1 MRKRSLSRFLKPT
14 QLNYEFVERFLV
26 LLISVV
32 FIIVNFSKKEEQR
45 YLRNHVVDFFS
56 PINIIFQ
63 IPGNQI
69 NNLKNWTNN
78 MVNLKEINLELENK
92 LLHAN
97 NALSEFYQ
105 LKVENEELRSLL
117 NLQIP
122 QTINKVVSR
131 IILDPSD
138 IHSSRV
144 FIDVGFDENIQIN
157 SPVFNENGLL
167 GRVIDVKKKSSE
179 VLLLIDPKSSVPVM
193 TDTTKI
199 KFFVEGNMENL
210 SIKHLPEN
218 SIIYENELVISTDVS
233 GYFKKGII
241 VGKVVKD
248 KTYNYAVLPSAKKTD
263 SVYVM
268 TVNYE
273 EQKKIL
279 LENYND

>member
-26 LLISVV
+26 LLISMV
-32 FIIVNFSKKEEQR
+32 FLIVNFNYKEEQR
-45 YLRNHVVDFFS
+45 YLRNYVIDFFS
-56 PINIIFQ
+56 PINIVFM

-69 NNLKNWTNN
+69 NNLWAWINN
-78 MVNLKEINLELENK
+78 MVNLKEINLELKTE
-92 LLHAN
+92 LLEKKN
-97 NALSEFYQ
+97 VLNEFYQ
-105 LKVENEELRSLL
+105 LKVENEELKSLL

-122 QTINKVVSR
+122 PTTNKVVSR

-144 FIDVGFDENIQIN
+144 FIDVGLNENIQIN

-167 GRVIDVKKKSSE
+167 GRVIDVRKKSSE
-179 VLLLIDPKSSVPVM
+179 VLMLIDSKSSVPVM

-199 KFFVEGNMENL
+199 KFFVEGGINKL
-210 SIKHLPEN
+210 IIKHLPEN
-218 SIIYENELVISTDVS
+218 SMIYENELVISTDVS
-233 GYFKKGII
+233 GHFKQGII

-248 KTYNYAVLPSAKKTD
+248 KTGKYVVLPLAKKTD

-268 TVNYE
+268 TVSYE
-273 EQKKIL
+273 MQKKL
-279 LENYND
+279 PLEKLE

>member
-26 LLISVV
+26 LLISMI
-32 FIIVNFSKKEEQR
+32 FLIVNFNYKEEQR
-45 YLRNHVVDFFS
+45 YLRNYVIDFFS
-56 PINIIFQ
+56 PINIVFM

-69 NNLKNWTNN
+69 NNLRAWINN
-78 MVNLKEINLELENK
+78 MVNLKEINFELKNELLEMKNVLN
-92 LLHAN
+92 
-97 NALSEFYQ
+97 EFYQ
-105 LKVENEELRSLL
+105 LKIENEELKSLL

-122 QTINKVVSR
+122 PTTNKVVSR

-144 FIDVGFDENIQIN
+144 FIDVGLNENIQVN

-167 GRVIDVKKKSSE
+167 GRVIDVRKKSSE
-179 VLLLIDPKSSVPVM
+179 VLMLNDPKSSVPVM

-199 KFFVEGNMENL
+199 KFFVEGGINNL
-210 SIKHLPEN
+210 IIKHLPEN

-233 GYFKKGII
+233 GYFKQGII
-241 VGKVVKD
+241 VGKVLKD
-248 KTYNYAVLPSAKKTD
+248 KTGKYVVLPSAKKTD

-273 EQKKIL
+273 MQNKL
-279 LENYND
+279 PLEKLE

>member
-1 MRKRSLSRFLKPT
+1 MRRRSLSRFLKPT

-32 FIIVNFSKKEEQR
+32 FLIVNFNYKDEQR
-45 YLRNHVVDFFS
+45 YLRNYVIDFFS
-56 PINIIFQ
+56 PINIVFM

-69 NNLKNWTNN
+69 NNLKGWIHN
-78 MVNLKEINLELENK
+78 MINLKEINFDLKTELLEKDKILN
-92 LLHAN
+92 
-97 NALSEFYQ
+97 EFYQ
-105 LKVENEELRSLL
+105 LKVENEELKSLL

-122 QTINKVVSR
+122 PTTNKVVSR

-144 FIDVGFDENIQIN
+144 FIDVGLNENIQIN

-167 GRVIDVKKKSSE
+167 GRVIDVRKKSSE
-179 VLLLIDPKSSVPVM
+179 VLMLIDSKSSVPVM

-199 KFFVEGNMENL
+199 KFFVEGGKNNL
-210 SIKHLPEN
+210 IIKHLPEN

-233 GYFKKGII
+233 GYFKQGII

-248 KTYNYAVLPSAKKTD
+248 KTGKYVVLPSAKKTD

-268 TVNYE
+268 TVTYE
-273 EQKKIL
+273 MQKKL
-279 LENYND
+279 PLEKLE

>member
-26 LLISVV
+26 LLISMI
-32 FIIVNFSKKEEQR
+32 FLIVNFNYKEEQR
-45 YLRNHVVDFFS
+45 YLRNYVIDFFS
-56 PINIIFQ
+56 PINIVFM

-69 NNLKNWTNN
+69 NNLRVWINN
-78 MVNLKEINLELENK
+78 MVNLKEINFELKNELLEMKNVLN
-92 LLHAN
+92 
-97 NALSEFYQ
+97 EFYQ
-105 LKVENEELRSLL
+105 LKVENEELKSLL

-122 QTINKVVSR
+122 QTTNKVVSR

-144 FIDVGFDENIQIN
+144 FIDVGLNENIQIN

-167 GRVIDVKKKSSE
+167 GRVIDVRKKSSE
-179 VLLLIDPKSSVPVM
+179 VLMLIDSKSSVPVM

-199 KFFVEGNMENL
+199 KFFVEGGINNL
-210 SIKHLPEN
+210 IIKHLPEN

-233 GYFKKGII
+233 GYFKQGII

-248 KTYNYAVLPSAKKTD
+248 KTGKYVVLPSARKTD

-268 TVNYE
+268 TVTYE
-273 EQKKIL
+273 MQKKL
-279 LENYND
+279 PLEKLE

>member
-1 MRKRSLSRFLKPT
+1 MRRRSLSRFLKPT

-32 FIIVNFSKKEEQR
+32 FLIVNFNYKEEQR
-45 YLRNHVVDFFS
+45 YLRNYVIDFFS
-56 PINIIFQ
+56 PINIVFM

-69 NNLKNWTNN
+69 NNLKGWIHN
-78 MVNLKEINLELENK
+78 MINLKEINFDLKTELLEKDKILN
-92 LLHAN
+92 
-97 NALSEFYQ
+97 EFYQ
-105 LKVENEELRSLL
+105 LKVENEELKSLL

-122 QTINKVVSR
+122 QTTNKVVSR

-144 FIDVGFDENIQIN
+144 FIDVGLNENIQIN

-167 GRVIDVKKKSSE
+167 GRVIDVRKKSSE
-179 VLLLIDPKSSVPVM
+179 VLMLIDSKSSIPVM

-199 KFFVEGNMENL
+199 KFFVEGGKNKL
-210 SIKHLPEN
+210 IIKHLPEN
-218 SIIYENELVISTDVS
+218 SMIYENELVISTDVS
-233 GYFKKGII
+233 GYFKQGII

-248 KTYNYAVLPSAKKTD
+248 KTGKYVVLPSARKTD

-268 TVNYE
+268 TVTYE
-273 EQKKIL
+273 MQKKL
-279 LENYND
+279 PLEKLE

>member
-1 MRKRSLSRFLKPT
+1 MRRRSLSRFLKPT

-32 FIIVNFSKKEEQR
+32 FLIVNFNYKDEQR
-45 YLRNHVVDFFS
+45 YLRNYVIDFFS
-56 PINIIFQ
+56 PINIVFM

-69 NNLKNWTNN
+69 NNLKGWIHN
-78 MVNLKEINLELENK
+78 MINLKEINSDLKTELLEKDKILN
-92 LLHAN
+92 
-97 NALSEFYQ
+97 EFYQ
-105 LKVENEELRSLL
+105 LKVENEELKSLL

-122 QTINKVVSR
+122 PTTNKVVSR

-138 IHSSRV
+138 THSSRV
-144 FIDVGFDENIQIN
+144 FIDVGLNENIQIN

-167 GRVIDVKKKSSE
+167 GRVIDVRKKSSE
-179 VLLLIDPKSSVPVM
+179 VLMLIDSKSSVPVM

-199 KFFVEGNMENL
+199 KFFVEGGINNL
-210 SIKHLPEN
+210 IIKHLPEN

-233 GYFKKGII
+233 GYFKQGII

-248 KTYNYAVLPSAKKTD
+248 KTGKYVVLPSARKTD

-268 TVNYE
+268 TVTYE
-273 EQKKIL
+273 MQKKL
-279 LENYND
+279 PLEKLE

>member
-1 MRKRSLSRFLKPT
+1 MRRRSLSRFLKPT

-32 FIIVNFSKKEEQR
+32 FLIVNFNYKDEQR
-45 YLRNHVVDFFS
+45 YLRNYVIDFFS
-56 PINIIFQ
+56 PLNVVFM

-69 NNLKNWTNN
+69 NNLRGWIHD
-78 MVNLKEINLELENK
+78 MINLKEINSELKTELLEKDNVLN
-92 LLHAN
+92 
-97 NALSEFYQ
+97 EFYQ
-105 LKVENEELRSLL
+105 LKVENEELKSLL

-122 QTINKVVSR
+122 PTTNKVVSR

-144 FIDVGFDENIQIN
+144 FIDVGLNENIQIN

-167 GRVIDVKKKSSE
+167 GRVIDVRKKSSE
-179 VLLLIDPKSSVPVM
+179 VLMLIDSKSSVPVM

-199 KFFVEGNMENL
+199 KFFVEGGINNL
-210 SIKHLPEN
+210 IIKHLPEN

-233 GYFKKGII
+233 GYFKQGII

-248 KTYNYAVLPSAKKTD
+248 KTGKYVVLPLAKKTD

-268 TVNYE
+268 TVSYE
-273 EQKKIL
+273 MQKKL
-279 LENYND
+279 PLEKLE

>member
-26 LLISVV
+26 LLISMI
-32 FIIVNFSKKEEQR
+32 FLIVNFNYKEEQR
-45 YLRNHVVDFFS
+45 YLRNYVIDFFS
-56 PINIIFQ
+56 PINIVFM
-63 IPGNQI
+63 IPGTQI
-69 NNLKNWTNN
+69 NNLRAWINN
-78 MVNLKEINLELENK
+78 MVNLKEINFELKNELLEMKNVLN
-92 LLHAN
+92 
-97 NALSEFYQ
+97 EFYQ
-105 LKVENEELRSLL
+105 LKVENEELKSLL

-122 QTINKVVSR
+122 QTTNKVVSR

-144 FIDVGFDENIQIN
+144 FIDVGLNENIQVN

-167 GRVIDVKKKSSE
+167 GRVIDVRKKSSE
-179 VLLLIDPKSSVPVM
+179 VLMLIDPKSSVPVM

-199 KFFVEGNMENL
+199 KFFVEGDINNL
-210 SIKHLPEN
+210 IIKHLPEN

-233 GYFKKGII
+233 GYFKQGII
-241 VGKVVKD
+241 VGKVLKD
-248 KTYNYAVLPSAKKTD
+248 KTGKYVVLPSAKKTD

-273 EQKKIL
+273 MKKKL
-279 LENYND
+279 PLEKLE

>member
-26 LLISVV
+26 LLISMI
-32 FIIVNFSKKEEQR
+32 FLIVNFNYKEEQR
-45 YLRNHVVDFFS
+45 YLRNYVIDFFS
-56 PINIIFQ
+56 PINIVFM

-69 NNLKNWTNN
+69 NNLRAWINN
-78 MVNLKEINLELENK
+78 MVNLKEINFELKNELLEMKNVLN
-92 LLHAN
+92 
-97 NALSEFYQ
+97 EFYQ
-105 LKVENEELRSLL
+105 LKIENEELKSLL

-122 QTINKVVSR
+122 PTTNKVVSR

-144 FIDVGFDENIQIN
+144 FIDVGLNENIQVN

-167 GRVIDVKKKSSE
+167 GRVIDVRKKSSE
-179 VLLLIDPKSSVPVM
+179 VLMLNDPKSSVPVM

-199 KFFVEGNMENL
+199 KFFVEGGINNL
-210 SIKHLPEN
+210 IIKHLPEN

-233 GYFKKGII
+233 GYFKQGII
-241 VGKVVKD
+241 VGKVLKD
-248 KTYNYAVLPSAKKTD
+248 KTGKYVVLPSAKKTD

-268 TVNYE
+268 TVTYE
-273 EQKKIL
+273 MQNKL
-279 LENYND
+279 PLEKLE

>member
-1 MRKRSLSRFLKPT
+1 MRRRSLSRFLKPT

-32 FIIVNFSKKEEQR
+32 FLIVNFNYKDEQR
-45 YLRNHVVDFFS
+45 YLRNYVIDFFS
-56 PINIIFQ
+56 PINIVFM

-69 NNLKNWTNN
+69 NNLRVWINN
-78 MVNLKEINLELENK
+78 MVNLKEINFELKNELLEMKNVLN
-92 LLHAN
+92 
-97 NALSEFYQ
+97 EFYQ
-105 LKVENEELRSLL
+105 LKVENEELKSLL

-122 QTINKVVSR
+122 QTTNKVVSR

-144 FIDVGFDENIQIN
+144 FIDVGLNENIQIN

-167 GRVIDVKKKSSE
+167 GRVIDVRKKSSE
-179 VLLLIDPKSSVPVM
+179 VLMLIDSKSSVPVM

-199 KFFVEGNMENL
+199 KFFVEGGKNKL
-210 SIKHLPEN
+210 IIKHLPEN
-218 SIIYENELVISTDVS
+218 SMIYENELVISTDVS
-233 GYFKKGII
+233 GYFKQGII

-248 KTYNYAVLPSAKKTD
+248 KTGKYVVLPSAKKTD

-273 EQKKIL
+273 MKKKL
-279 LENYND
+279 PLEKLE

>member
-26 LLISVV
+26 LLISMI
-32 FIIVNFSKKEEQR
+32 FLIVNFNYKEEQR
-45 YLRNHVVDFFS
+45 YLRNYVIDFFS
-56 PINIIFQ
+56 PINIVFM

-69 NNLKNWTNN
+69 NNLRAWINN
-78 MVNLKEINLELENK
+78 MVNLKEINFELKNELLEMKNVLN
-92 LLHAN
+92 
-97 NALSEFYQ
+97 EFYQ
-105 LKVENEELRSLL
+105 LKIENEELKSLL

-122 QTINKVVSR
+122 PTTNKVVSR

-138 IHSSRV
+138 THSSRV
-144 FIDVGFDENIQIN
+144 FIDVGLNENIQIN

-167 GRVIDVKKKSSE
+167 GRVIDVRKKSSE
-179 VLLLIDPKSSVPVM
+179 VLMLNDSKSSVPVM

-199 KFFVEGNMENL
+199 KFFVEGGINNL
-210 SIKHLPEN
+210 IIKHLPEN

-233 GYFKKGII
+233 GYFKQGII
-241 VGKVVKD
+241 VGKVLKD
-248 KTYNYAVLPSAKKTD
+248 KTGKYVVLPSAKKTD

-273 EQKKIL
+273 MQNKL
-279 LENYND
+279 PLEKLE

>member
-1 MRKRSLSRFLKPT
+1 MRRRSLSRFLKPT

-32 FIIVNFSKKEEQR
+32 FLIVNFNYKEEQR
-45 YLRNHVVDFFS
+45 YLRNYVIDFFS
-56 PINIIFQ
+56 PINIVFM

-69 NNLKNWTNN
+69 NNLKGWIHN
-78 MVNLKEINLELENK
+78 MINLKEINFDLKTELLEKDKILN
-92 LLHAN
+92 
-97 NALSEFYQ
+97 EFYQ
-105 LKVENEELRSLL
+105 LKVENEELKSLL

-122 QTINKVVSR
+122 PTTNKVVSR

-144 FIDVGFDENIQIN
+144 FIDVGLNENIQIN

-167 GRVIDVKKKSSE
+167 GRVIDVRKKSSE
-179 VLLLIDPKSSVPVM
+179 VLMLIDSKSSIPVM

-199 KFFVEGNMENL
+199 KFFVEGGKNKL
-210 SIKHLPEN
+210 IIKHLPEN
-218 SIIYENELVISTDVS
+218 SMIYENELVISTDVS
-233 GYFKKGII
+233 GYFKQGII

-248 KTYNYAVLPSAKKTD
+248 KTGKYVVLPSARKTD

-268 TVNYE
+268 TVTYE
-273 EQKKIL
+273 MQKKL
-279 LENYND
+279 PLEKLE

>member
-26 LLISVV
+26 LLISMI
-32 FIIVNFSKKEEQR
+32 FLIVNFNYKEEQR
-45 YLRNHVVDFFS
+45 YLRNYVIDFFS
-56 PINIIFQ
+56 PINIVFM

-69 NNLKNWTNN
+69 NNLRAWINN
-78 MVNLKEINLELENK
+78 MVNLKEINFELKNELLEMKNVLN
-92 LLHAN
+92 
-97 NALSEFYQ
+97 EFYQ
-105 LKVENEELRSLL
+105 LKIENEELKSLL

-122 QTINKVVSR
+122 PTTNKVVSR

-144 FIDVGFDENIQIN
+144 FIDVGLNENIQVN

-167 GRVIDVKKKSSE
+167 GRVIDVRKKSSE
-179 VLLLIDPKSSVPVM
+179 VLMLIDSKSSVPVM

-199 KFFVEGNMENL
+199 KFFVEGGINNL
-210 SIKHLPEN
+210 IIKHLPEN

-233 GYFKKGII
+233 GYFKQGII
-241 VGKVVKD
+241 VGKVLKD
-248 KTYNYAVLPSAKKTD
+248 KTGKYVVLPSAKKTD

-273 EQKKIL
+273 MQNKL
-279 LENYND
+279 PLEKLE